1 MPRVRETQGSWPF
14 APHHYFPWQF
24 LSLQQTL
31 WDADELYNTI
41 FCRQNQVRVSF
52 SQSVTPEDSCLLAC
66 LLAACCCDWCE
77 GGLKVFLLF
86 PSPSRFVYATRGP
99 RVQRPHYWWNCRR
112 NSLVRTNYY
121 SKYVCRCYALLAGGA
136 LCSGGQPRLEAAA
149 ASGYYYGI
157 VLLRCRKLLWRRRG
171 SWDFYGYP
179 LPSPWNGNLRYHTE
193 MLKCFILF
201 LTCYWYL
208 NSTK

>member
-52 SQSVTPEDSCLLAC
+52 SQSVTPEDSCLLAG
-66 LLAACCCDWCE
+66 LLAACCYAE

-121 SKYVCRCYALLAGGA
+121 SKYVCRCCAVLAGGA
-136 LCSGGQPRLEAAA
+136 PVATNLDSRLLLVIIMGSCCFVAANCYDDGVA
-149 ASGYYYGI
+149 VGI
-157 VLLRCRKLLWRRRG
+157 
-171 SWDFYGYP
+171 FYGYP
-179 LPSPWNGNLRYHTE
+179 LPSPWNGYQKYHTDV
-193 MLKCFILF
+193 C
-201 LTCYWYL
+201 
-208 NSTK
+208 

>member
-52 SQSVTPEDSCLLAC
+52 SQSVTPEDSCLLA
-66 LLAACCCDWCE
+66 ACCYAE

-121 SKYVCRCYALLAGGA
+121 SKYVCRCCALLAWRV
-136 LCSGGQPRLEAAA
+136 SGYQPRLEAAA
-149 ASGYYYGI
+149 AGYYYGI

-171 SWDFYGYP
+171 SWDFLR
-179 LPSPWNGNLRYHTE
+179 LPAAITMEWLSKISYRYLLE
-193 MLKCFILF
+193 CYILF
-201 LTCYWYL
+201 LQVIDIWI
-208 NSTK
+208 

>member
-52 SQSVTPEDSCLLAC
+52 SQSVTPEDSCLLAG
-66 LLAACCCDWCE
+66 LLAACCYAE

-121 SKYVCRCYALLAGGA
+121 SKYVCRCCALLAGGA
-136 LCSGGQPRLEAAA
+136 PVPANLDSRLLLLVIIMGSCCFVAANCYDDGVA
-149 ASGYYYGI
+149 VGI
-157 VLLRCRKLLWRRRG
+157 
-171 SWDFYGYP
+171 FYGYP
-179 LPSPWNGNLRYHTE
+179 LPSPWNGYQKYHTDIYQNAIS
-193 MLKCFILF
+193 CFL
-201 LTCYWYL
+201 
-208 NSTK
+208 